1 MMDDVAMVMNQMKG
15 MIPGEEF
22 PTEEAI
28 HNNTRLYSRMIFIPA
43 GTMLLGKEHDEWS
56 LNIFA
61 SGTMLLLN
69 DPLKPYVEVT
79 APKIFETGPGSQK
92 LAKALTDCVFIN
104 IVNVEDNETT
114 KDVVDRIVKTKEIK
128 CQ

>member
-1 MMDDVAMVMNQMKG
+1 MMNDVATVMHQMDR
-15 MIPGEEF
+15 MIPGDAFPVKEE
-22 PTEEAI
+22 I
-28 HNNTRLYSRMIFIPA
+28 HKNVGMYSRMIFIPE

-79 APKIFETGPGSQK
+79 APQIFETGPGSQK

-104 IVNVEDNETT
+104 IVDVDEDETT
-114 KDVVDRIVKTKEIK
+114 KDVVDRIVKGTK